1 MRRQRIALGLLAAG
15 GIGAVAASRAIRAR
29 RATTFSGKVVLIVGG
44 SRGLGLELA
53 RLFAG
58 ERAHLALVARDG
70 EALARAQTELAEH
83 GARVLLLPADIRD
96 RAQVERAVQRTVNH
110 YGRLDVL
117 VNLAGI
123 IQAGPL
129 EDMTIE
135 DFEQTMAVHFWGPLY
150 AIRAALPHLR
160 RSASPRIVNVSSIGG
175 KVAVPHLGPYSAS
188 KFALVGLSDAFRA
201 ELAAEGIPVTTVCPG
216 LMRTGS
222 FINAAFKGQHEKE
235 FAWFSVSDSLPLFSI
250 DARRAARQIVDAC
263 RHGDPELIITVQA
276 KLLAR
281 IASLAP
287 NTVGRAMALAS
298 GLLPGPGGREGT
310 SPRLGREM
318 RPHWLTQL
326 LQTFSHEA
334 IARNNEAP
342 GALPIHAGAKR
353 G

>member
-1 MRRQRIALGLLAAG
+1 MTRQRIAFSLLAAG
-15 GIGAVAASRAIRAR
+15 GLGALAASRALRAR
-29 RATTFSGKVVLIVGG
+29 RAISFGGKVVLIAGG

-53 RLFAG
+53 RLFATEG
-58 ERAHLALVARDG
+58 AHLALVARDG
-70 EALARAQTELAEH
+70 DALSRAQTELAEY

-96 RAQVERAVQRTVNH
+96 REQVERVVQRAVTH
-110 YGRLDVL
+110 FGRLDVL

-129 EDMTIE
+129 EEMTLD

-150 AIRAALPHLR
+150 AMRAALPHLR
-160 RSASPRIVNVSSIGG
+160 RSATPRIVNVSSIGG
-175 KVAVPHLGPYSAS
+175 KVAVPHLGPYCAS
-188 KFALVGLSDAFRA
+188 KFALVGLSDAYRA
-201 ELAAEGIPVTTVCPG
+201 ELAAEGIRVTTVCPG

-235 FAWFSVSDSLPLFSI
+235 FAWFSVSDSLPLVSI
-250 DARRAARQIVDAC
+250 DARRAARQIVEAC
-263 RHGDPELIITVQA
+263 RHGDPELIISVQA
-276 KLLAR
+276 KLMAR
-281 IASLAP
+281 VAHLAP
-287 NTVGRAMALAS
+287 SLVARAMAL
-298 GLLPGPGGREGT
+298 GNRLLPGPGGREGET
-310 SPRLGREM
+310 PRQGRDL

-353 G
+353 A